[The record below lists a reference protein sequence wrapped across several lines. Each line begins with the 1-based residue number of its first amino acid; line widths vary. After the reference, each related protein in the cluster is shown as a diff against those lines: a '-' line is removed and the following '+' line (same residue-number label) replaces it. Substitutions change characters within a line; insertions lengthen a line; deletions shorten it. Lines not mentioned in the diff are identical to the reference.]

1 MTLLRPMLAESAERP
16 FSSGDWIF
24 EVKWD
29 GIRAISYVYEELS
42 IRSRSGREL
51 RQNFPELGELRDL
64 TSNVTLD
71 GEIILLKEGK
81 VDFQAVMTRVQRAG
95 PSDIGYLSRR
105 YPATYVVFD
114 ILEKEGQSLAD
125 RPLVERK
132 KILRDTVKEGRYVVL
147 SAFVEAQ
154 GEAYYR
160 AALERGLEGI
170 VAKRKDS
177 RYTFGARSRDW
188 LKIKS
193 VKTCECIVVGYTRGR
208 GNRRSTF
215 GALLLGLYGGKQ
227 LIYVGKVG
235 TGFDSQS
242 LEELRK
248 ILASLER
255 AAPLRDVDVAEE
267 VTWLK
272 PTLVCEVAYQL
283 LTEDTKLRMPRFR
296 GLRPDKGPEECTID
310 QVKPTLLKE
319 YAERRDFTTTPEPRG
334 HSGMQDS
341 GTFVVQEHLS
351 RRRHFD
357 LRLERDG
364 VLKSWAIPLGLPE
377 KPGVR
382 RLAVQTEDHPIEYR
396 SFEGVIPRGQYG
408 AGTVNIWDRGLH
420 TPLLWSNDKIEFL
433 VAGKK
438 LSGRYV
444 LVRMKKAAEEKDW
457 LLMKVGE

>member
-1 MTLLRPMLAESAERP
+1 MILLRPMLAESAERP

-51 RQNFPELGELRDL
+51 SQNFPELGELRDL
-64 TSNVTLD
+64 TSNATLD
-71 GEIILLKEGK
+71 GEIVLLREGK
-81 VDFQAVMTRVQRAG
+81 VDFQAVMTRLQRAG
-95 PSDIGYLSRR
+95 PLDVEYLSRR

-125 RPLVERK
+125 TPLVERK
-132 KILRDTVKEGRYVVL
+132 KLLRDTVKEGKYVVL

-160 AALERGLEGI
+160 AALERSLEGI

-193 VKTCECIVVGYTRGR
+193 VKTCECIIVGYTCGR

-215 GALLLGLYGGKQ
+215 GALLLGLYDGKQ
-227 LIYVGKVG
+227 LVYVGKVG

-242 LEELRK
+242 LEALLK
-248 ILASLER
+248 IFTGLEG
-255 AAPLRDVDVAEE
+255 AAPIRSVDVAEK

-283 LTEDTKLRMPRFR
+283 LTEDMKLRMARFR
-296 GLRPDKGPEECTID
+296 ALRPDKGPEECTID
-310 QVKPTLLKE
+310 QVKPTLLKG
-319 YAERRDFTTTPEPRG
+319 YAERRDFAKTPEPRG
-334 HSGMQDS
+334 YSGVQGS
-341 GTFVVQEHLS
+341 GSFVVQEHLA
-351 RRRHFD
+351 RRHHLD

-364 VLKSWAIPLGLPE
+364 VLKSWAIPRGLPE
-377 KPGVR
+377 KPGTR

-396 SFEGVIPRGQYG
+396 SFEGVIPKGQYG
-408 AGTVNIWDRGLH
+408 AGAVNIWDRGLH
-420 TPLLWSNDKIEFL
+420 TPILWSDEKIEFL
-433 VAGKK
+433 VAGGK

-444 LVRMKKAAEEKDW
+444 LVRMKKAAKEKDW